1 MAEAVSEIAVV
12 AGLSEQ
18 GQGIVRAGKTAFV
31 PGALPGETIRF
42 RRVRRH
48 RQYDEA
54 RLEAVLS
61 SASTRVAPRC
71 AHFDI
76 CGGCALQHLES
87 RAQLALKQQQLAETL
102 QRLARLE
109 PLRWLEA
116 ISSRPWSYRRRARLG
131 VKYVTR
137 KGRVLVGFRERASHF
152 VADLERC
159 EVLAE
164 PIGSLIAPLAALIG
178 QLSVREQLPQVE
190 VAVGDR
196 TAALVL
202 RVLAAPVEQDL
213 GLLREFEARHAV
225 RIYLQSG
232 GPASVRA
239 LTEPQQPLSYALS
252 ESDLELEFGPSDFIQ
267 INAEANRALVAAAG
281 TLLELTGAAHVLDLY
296 CGLGNFSLAL
306 ARRAGSVV
314 GIEAEAALVER
325 ARNNARRN
333 GIINAQFFQA
343 DLSGSDLA
351 GAAWLRAPYSHVLLD
366 PPRAGAREMLP
377 QIAQLAPQRLL
388 YVSCHP
394 GTLARDLG
402 VLVHEHGFEL
412 LAAGVVDMF
421 AHTAHVESVALLRPQ
436 RSAQ

>member
-18 GQGIVRAGKTAFV
+18 GQGIVREGKTAFV

-116 ISSRPWSYRRRARLG
+116 IGSRPWSYRRRARLG
-131 VKYVTR
+131 VKYVRR

-190 VAVGDR
+190 VTVGDR

-202 RVLAAPVEQDL
+202 RVLAAPIEQDL

-239 LTEPQQPLSYALS
+239 LTEPQQPLSYALP

-281 TLLELTGAAHVLDLY
+281 TLLELTGAARVLDLY

-333 GIINAQFFQA
+333 GIVNAQFFQA

>member
-1 MAEAVSEIAVV
+1 M
-12 AGLSEQ
+12 
-18 GQGIVRAGKTAFV
+18 
-31 PGALPGETIRF
+31 
-42 RRVRRH
+42 
-48 RQYDEA
+48 
-54 RLEAVLS
+54 
-61 SASTRVAPRC
+61 
-71 AHFDI
+71 
-76 CGGCALQHLES
+76 S
-87 RAQLALKQQQLAETL
+87 RALA
-102 QRLARLE
+102 
-109 PLRWLEA
+109 EA

-394 GTLARDLG
+394 GTLARDLEC
-402 VLVHEHGFEL
+402 LVHEHGFEL

-421 AHTAHVESVALLRPQ
+421 AHTSHVESVALLRPQ

>member
-202 RVLAAPVEQDL
+202 RVLAAPIEQDL

>member
-202 RVLAAPVEQDL
+202 RVLAAPIEQDL

-325 ARNNARRN
+325 ARNNDRRN